1 MDKRNPQRMSVNNNN
16 KKCPK
21 KIYNICRKMKKHC
34 TYDIITCYKM
44 KLSKNKK
51 EVLEIRKMIEIQKF
65 IRLVGR
71 SV

>member
-1 MDKRNPQRMSVNNNN
+1 
-16 KKCPK
+16 
-21 KIYNICRKMKKHC
+21 
-34 TYDIITCYKM
+34 M